1 MNKRALELCL
11 VSVLLAG
18 CGGMAAPTPDAPRAA
33 GPAYTSSAEEG
44 RWLRYASPAEAGF
57 SAAALDSVRR
67 YADSVQSGA
76 VVAVYRGHVIAAW
89 GDVAREL
96 ELHSVR
102 KSLVS
107 GLYGTAVARGAVD
120 LDATLAELGIDDA
133 TPLTSTEKGA
143 RVRDLLAARSGVY
156 LGAAY
161 APSDQDEERPD
172 RGAHDP
178 GSHWFYNNW
187 DFNVAGVIYERE
199 TGEDLYHSFAA
210 RIARPLGMEDWRPE
224 DGTRIW
230 EPSQSDHPA
239 HTIRMSARDL
249 ARFGQLYLQEGRWAG
264 ERVVPADWVAGST
277 RPVSDFGDGRGYAF
291 MWWTY
296 APGSLTADRYAPLA
310 PYRIY
315 AGSGTGGQLVA
326 VVPELELV
334 VVHRGDTDNSRPIS
348 GRDAWTIVA
357 GIAGAKRG
365 PPEPDPELAPM
376 SPVAFESQAP
386 PYDWPAVIA
395 LPATVL
401 ADYYGE
407 YALAPGAV
415 IRIFEWEGRPF
426 VFMPGEGEAELFAI
440 GRDAFTVRVVPG
452 VHIRFERDAAGNVV
466 GLRGSLGPQ
475 RFEAPRVP

>member
-1 MNKRALELCL
+1 MTTRAVELFL
-11 VSVLLAG
+11 VSSLLAG
-18 CGGMAAPTPDAPRAA
+18 CGGMAAPTPHVTPGAS
-33 GPAYTSSAEEG
+33 SSAESG
-44 RWLRYASPAEAGF
+44 RWLQYASPAEAGF

-67 YADSVQSGA
+67 YADSVGSGA

-89 GDVAREL
+89 GDVGREL

-102 KSLVS
+102 KSLLS
-107 GLYGTAVARGAVD
+107 GLYGTAVARGEID
-120 LDATLAELGIDDA
+120 LDATLAELGIDDVN
-133 TPLTSTEKGA
+133 PLTSSEQRA

-161 APSDQDEERPD
+161 ASYDQDEERPD
-172 RGAHDP
+172 RGAHEP

-199 TGEDLYHSFAA
+199 TGEDLYDSFAA
-210 RIARPLGMEDWRPE
+210 RLARPLGMEDWRPD
-224 DGTRIW
+224 DGTRVR
-230 EPSQSDHPA
+230 EPSLSHHPA
-239 HTIRMSARDL
+239 HTFRMSARDL

-264 ERVVPADWVAGST
+264 EQVVPADWVAAST
-277 RPVSDFGDGRGYAF
+277 RPVSDLGDGRGYAF

-296 APGSLTADRYAPLA
+296 APGSLDADRYAPIA
-310 PYRIY
+310 PYHIY

-326 VVPELELV
+326 VVPELDLV

-348 GRDAWTIVA
+348 GRDAWTIAA

-365 PPEPDPELAPM
+365 VPEPDPELATL
-376 SPVAFESQAP
+376 SPVPFESQAP

-395 LPATVL
+395 LPDTVL

-407 YALAPGAV
+407 YQLAPGAM

-426 VFMPGEGEAELFAI
+426 VFMPGEGEAELFPI
-440 GRDAFTVRVVPG
+440 GPDAFTVRVIPDVR
-452 VHIRFERDAAGNVV
+452 IRFERDADGNMV
-466 GLRGSLGPQ
+466 GLTGSLGPQ
-475 RFEAPRVP
+475 RFEAPRVRR